1 MFDADYLK
9 NGCYFPYYFGSMYPV
24 KLSVHKT
31 RPSLRFVGLF
41 FGLAMLWAAAPT
53 LFAQEGNKIST
64 PELKLTKN
72 THDFGEIFVGE
83 EVIYTFF
90 MQNTGNAPLSV
101 SETPISGASGGVIG
115 LTMSPIEKAKYVGV
129 QSKTS
134 PVPMGCSCQLQEFYY
149 DKVIQPGQIGIIRII
164 LRGTD
169 KLGATEAVYNLYSN
183 DPRHAAFN
191 VKVTGTVK
199 AVPDYL
205 KRVANA
211 NITNGEI
218 VGSYRVYPTAKPDIT
233 IGRDEHLKLTIK
245 IKATGTEDSDLKI
258 AKPIDNAVV
267 NLTKNAASEQYILE
281 VEPQPLG
288 AGGTRTINIPL
299 QSTGGKRETLDVV
312 ITLHTP
318 NNSIVFTPEVVNCG
332 EVSLASL
339 QSSPLRV
346 GRVGVRKLVGNFK
359 ITGVTSSLTFLQP
372 ELQTMV
378 EGSNYLIRINTTTTN
393 LPKAGAYEGVI
404 RVETDDPAYAKL
416 EIPVKIVLTA
426 K

>member
-1 MFDADYLK
+1 
-9 NGCYFPYYFGSMYPV
+9 MYQV
-24 KLSVHKT
+24 KLSFHKT
-31 RPSLRFVGLF
+31 RPSLRFIGLF
-41 FGLAMLWAAAPT
+41 FSLAMLLTTAPT
-53 LFAQEGNKIST
+53 LLAQEGNKIST
-64 PELKLTKN
+64 AELKLTKT

-101 SETPISGASGGVIG
+101 AETPVSGTSGGVIG
-115 LTMSPIEKAKYVGV
+115 MTMSPIEKAKYINV

-134 PVPMGCSCQLQEFYY
+134 PVPIGCSCQLQEFYY
-149 DKVIQPGQIGIIRII
+149 DKVIQPGQIGIIRIV

-183 DPRHAAFN
+183 DPRHAAFS

-205 KRVANA
+205 KRITNA
-211 NITNGEI
+211 NITNGEMI
-218 VGSYRVYPTAKPDIT
+218 GSYRVYPTAKPDIT

-245 IKATGTEDSDLKI
+245 IKATGTDDGDLKL
-258 AKPIDNAVV
+258 AKPVENAVV
-267 NLTKNAASEQYILE
+267 NLTKDAASEQYILE

-299 QSTGGKRETLDVV
+299 QSTGGKRETVDVV
-312 ITLHTP
+312 VTLHTP
-318 NNSIVFTPEVVNCG
+318 NNSIVFTPEMVNCG
-332 EVSLASL
+332 EVSLSSL
-339 QSSPLRV
+339 QSSALRV

-359 ITGVTSSLTFLQP
+359 ITGVTSSLAFLQP
-372 ELQTMV
+372 ELQTIV
-378 EGSNYLIRINTTTTN
+378 DGSNYLVRINTTTTN
-393 LPKAGAYEGVI
+393 LPKAGTYEGVI